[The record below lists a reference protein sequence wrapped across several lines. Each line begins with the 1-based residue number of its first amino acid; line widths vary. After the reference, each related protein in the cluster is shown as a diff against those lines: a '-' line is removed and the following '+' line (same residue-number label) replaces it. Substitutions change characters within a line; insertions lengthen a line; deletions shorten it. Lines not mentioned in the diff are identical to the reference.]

1 MPPGTNTSAPV
12 RSRPAP
18 AFATLRVC
26 FPVLLAASLL
36 LTGCQ
41 AIHYSKV
48 REPSWQLSSPR
59 NSPQDQLYAEACERH
74 PGQTGFR
81 ILTYGPEALLARASI
96 VDTAT
101 HTLDLQYYI
110 FDPDKVGHTMIQ
122 RLLEAADHGVRV
134 RILLDDNNQGNDRP
148 LIILSAHPNISVR
161 IFNPFRYRARWLRI
175 PQYLTDLARV
185 NRRMHNKVLI
195 ADNRLA
201 ILGGRNIGENYFD
214 ISESNNFRDFDLFMA
229 GPLVT
234 DASAAFDDY
243 WNSPWAI
250 PAEDLAQSSVT
261 QEELDLF
268 RRKHAEWV
276 LEAPDD
282 RSKYTSL
289 RNEYTRQVLDR
300 PEDLVWATG
309 RLFWDPP
316 GKMQVTTE
324 DTTPVALRLDREMK
338 DCNTECLIEEGY
350 FIPGDDGM
358 VQIKELRKRGVTVHV
373 LTSALEATDQPLV
386 YSAYRRYRQELLE
399 SGVELNEYKLHARI
413 PPAKKRWFHTRK
425 APSSLHSKVMVFDH
439 ERIWIGSFNY
449 DSRSVRYNTEIAALI
464 DSPKL
469 AEQLSS
475 LINEGCRPEA
485 SWKVLLDKS
494 THPPRLLWQGE
505 ENGEDTTLLH
515 EPSRGWWHRFRVRL
529 YSMVPGI
536 EDLL

>member
-1 MPPGTNTSAPV
+1 MPDCQRSHTKAAPV
-12 RSRPAP
+12 LARALLPW
-18 AFATLRVC
+18 LLL
-26 FPVLLAASLL
+26 PVLLLS
-36 LTGCQ
+36 GCQ

-48 REPSWQLSSPR
+48 RQPSWQVNFPGSSPR
-59 NSPQDQLYAEACERH
+59 DQLYAEACEKH
-74 PGQTGFR
+74 PGQSGFR

-110 FDPDKVGHTMIQ
+110 FDPDKVGHTVIQ
-122 RLLEAADHGVRV
+122 RLLEAADRGVRV

-148 LIILSAHPNISVR
+148 LIVLSSHPNISVR

-214 ISESNNFRDFDLFMA
+214 ISESDNFRDFDMLMA

-250 PAEDLAQSSVT
+250 PAEDLSQSPVT
-261 QEELDLF
+261 ATEFDLF
-268 RRKHAEWV
+268 RHKHAEWV
-276 LEAPDD
+276 LEVPDD
-282 RSKYTSL
+282 RSKYASL
-289 RNEYTRQVLDR
+289 RNEYTRQVIDR

-309 RLFWDPP
+309 HLFWDPP
-316 GKMQVTTE
+316 GKMQITTE
-324 DTTPVALRLDREMK
+324 ETTPVALRLHREMR
-338 DCNTECLIEEGY
+338 DCNRECLIEEGY

-358 VQIKELRKRGVTVHV
+358 EQIQELRKRGVAVHV

-386 YSAYRRYRQELLE
+386 YSAYRRYRRELLE
-399 SGVELNEYKLHARI
+399 AGVELNEYKLHARI

-425 APSSLHSKVMVFDH
+425 APSSLHSKVMVFDQ

-449 DSRSVRYNTEIAALI
+449 DSRSIRYNTEIAALI
-464 DSPKL
+464 ESPRL

-485 SWKVLLDKS
+485 SWKVLLDHS
-494 THPPRLLWQGE
+494 TKPPALRWQGE
-505 ENGEDTTLLH
+505 DNGDTITLSR
-515 EPSRGWWHRFRVRL
+515 EPSRGWWHRLRVRF
-529 YSMVPGI
+529 YSLVPGI